1 MERSTLSDLQQ
12 LAEEMEVSEEEVI
25 AEAVRSG
32 IQQLRRERALAAY
45 VRGEL
50 SRDQAIDRV
59 GVDWV
64 EMADRQRE
72 AVEAEVAW
80 ALK

>member
-1 MERSTLSDLQQ
+1 MERSTLSDLQA
-12 LAEEMEVSEEEVI
+12 LSEEMGFSEEEVI
-25 AEAVRSG
+25 AEAIRSG
-32 IQQLRRERALAAY
+32 IQQLRRERTLAAY

-50 SRDQAIDRV
+50 SRDEAIDRV
-59 GVDWV
+59 GIDWV

-72 AVEAEVAW
+72 AIEEDVAW

>member
-1 MERSTLSDLQQ
+1 MERSTLSDLQI
-12 LAEEMEVSEEEVI
+12 LSEEMGLSEEEII

-32 IQQLRRERALAAY
+32 LQQLRRERTLAAY
-45 VRGEL
+45 VRGNL
-50 SRDQAIDRV
+50 SRDDAVERV
-59 GVDWV
+59 RIDWV

-72 AVEAEVAW
+72 AVEADVAW

>member
-12 LAEEMEVSEEEVI
+12 LAEEMEVSEEDVI

-32 IQQLRRERALAAY
+32 IRQLRRERTLAAY

-50 SRDQAIDRV
+50 PRDEAIDRV
-59 GVDWV
+59 GIDWV
-64 EMADRQRE
+64 EMANRQRE
-72 AVEAEVAW
+72 AVEEDVAW

>member
-1 MERSTLSDLQQ
+1 MERSALSDLQQ
-12 LAEEMEVSEEEVI
+12 LAEEMDVSEEEVI
-25 AEAVRSG
+25 AEAVR
-32 IQQLRRERALAAY
+32 IRQLRRERTLAAY

-50 SRDQAIDRV
+50 SRDEAIDRV
-59 GVDWV
+59 GIDWV

-72 AVEAEVAW
+72 AVEEDVAW

>member
-1 MERSTLSDLQQ
+1 
-12 LAEEMEVSEEEVI
+12 
-25 AEAVRSG
+25 
-32 IQQLRRERALAAY
+32 LAAY

>member
-1 MERSTLSDLQQ
+1 MERSTLSDLQA
-12 LAEEMEVSEEEVI
+12 LSEEMGLSEEEVI

-32 IQQLRRERALAAY
+32 LQQLRRERTLAAY
-45 VRGEL
+45 VRGTL
-50 SRDQAIDRV
+50 SRDDAIEQV

-72 AVEAEVAW
+72 AVEADVAW